1 MFLSSL
7 SLPFYYFL
15 FALQTRNQSKFR
27 IMMMRFYAFLLG
39 LSLLQI
45 GVILQFPDVFV
56 VKDTVISIIFMGIL
70 TGAIYPIAS
79 IGRKSD
85 DGYTFIILAYIS
97 IGLRFILSLCFIVYY
112 KLTRSHYELSFIF
125 AFFAS
130 YILYTLFDIYW
141 LTAKLRPILKEK
153 ASTNEPNNK

>member
-1 MFLSSL
+1 MVIK
-7 SLPFYYFL
+7 FYSYLIALTL
-15 FALQTRNQSKFR
+15 F
-27 IMMMRFYAFLLG
+27 
-39 LSLLQI
+39 QI
-45 GVILQFPDVFV
+45 GLVLAFPDIFV

-70 TGAIYPIAS
+70 TAAIYPIAM

-85 DGYTFIILAYIS
+85 DGYTFITTAYIS

-112 KLTRSHYELSFIF
+112 KLTRTHYELSFIF

-130 YILYTLFDIYW
+130 YILYTVFEIYW

-153 ASTNEPNNK
+153 ASTNESNNK

>member
-1 MFLSSL
+1 MHIK
-7 SLPFYYFL
+7 FYLYLIAITL
-15 FALQTRNQSKFR
+15 FQVG
-27 IMMMRFYAFLLG
+27 IVLG
-39 LSLLQI
+39 
-45 GVILQFPDVFV
+45 FPETFV

-85 DGYTFIILAYIS
+85 DGYTFIISAYIS

-130 YILYTLFDIYW
+130 YILYTLFEIYW

>member
-1 MFLSSL
+1 ML
-7 SLPFYYFL
+7 
-15 FALQTRNQSKFR
+15 
-27 IMMMRFYAFLLG
+27 IRFYSFLLA
-39 LSLLQI
+39 LTFFQI
-45 GVILQFPDVFV
+45 SVILALPSLFV

-70 TGAIYPIAS
+70 TAAIYPIAS
-79 IGRKSD
+79 IGRKSA
-85 DGYTFIILAYIS
+85 DGYTFITTAYIA

-130 YILYTLFDIYW
+130 YILYTVFEIYW

-153 ASTNEPNNK
+153 DSTNESNNN